1 MSELAALILG
11 LSSHNAVEIK
21 NKHAF
26 SNIDSPLQNVVK
38 VSDELQVFV
47 PMHGSVFMI
56 CKNDRSLCYKKKPW
70 YN

>member
-26 SNIDSPLQNVVK
+26 SNIHSPLQNVVK
-38 VSDELQVFV
+38 LSYKLQVFV
-47 PMHGSVFMI
+47 PVHGSVFMT
-56 CKNDRSLCYKKKPW
+56 CDLKSVLQKTLLC
-70 YN
+70 N